1 MMDWT
6 SLAIGLE
13 KRVVSLASPHPSRP
27 SYASVL
33 LFVLTLQNQSS
44 DPRLGSSRDNST
56 TGTLSHVTS
65 SGTDSS
71 SAASLGSTFVPVLVY
86 SGVCLA
92 IFFVFRP
99 KCRRVYAARTIPS
112 IRRHPLVPIP
122 ELPKTWFAWIKDFYK
137 IDDAFILNNT
147 SLDAFLFLRYI
158 RVLATICFAGCVI
171 AWPVLLSVNATGGN
185 NLKELNLLTI
195 GDVLDPYKFYAHALI
210 AWVFFGFILMMIC
223 RECIYYINLRQA
235 YLTTPQHMHRLSA
248 RTVLFTCVPERF
260 LDEPRVR
267 KLFGDSV
274 KNVWIPRNTRQLGRL
289 VKERENAAIKLEK
302 AEIELIRKANKE
314 REKQL
319 AAGTKGNILSR
330 PFAGFTRGGKAKA
343 QADAEAT
350 HNADPNHPPPAG
362 PVRSNTNSSLASAT
376 SASSSNPSVLGSAS
390 ASSPFSSL
398 PGTPRPQSNRSAAPG
413 SPLSP
418 ATTVVARAPTNS
430 LSLRRASGHSRASV
444 EQATVPVSTSSSANV
459 LQTTLSPGMI
469 REIRDINDILDPSRA
484 HASSPNRHDSV
495 SDAGSSPSMSATA
508 VASTMASPMTDIT
521 EVATVST
528 AGTSVDGDGNK
539 ENVDAAV
546 DEKDNVK
553 VQVPEY
559 DDDDERH
566 YMHPY
571 GYADNLPDVRGSV
584 AAQWLTAEKR
594 PGHRP
599 IANFGRRVDTIRW
612 TRQRIKLLNK
622 DIAKLRRQYRAGD
635 GDTMSSMFVEFD
647 TQAAAQVASQVLT
660 HHQPLH
666 MSPRFIGVR
675 PQDVI
680 WSSLRMRWWERI
692 MRRFLIMGA
701 IAVGVVFWS
710 VPAALVG
717 VVSNISF
724 LTSKVF
730 FLKWIS
736 YLPSAITGVIEGLL
750 PAVALSLLMAAVPS
764 MLRVCAR
771 AAGVVSEP
779 LVELYTQNAYFCF
792 QVVQVFLITTLTSAA
807 SAAFTQILEDPLSA
821 KDLLSENLPKASNFY
836 LSYIT
841 VQCLAGGAIGM
852 VHFFD
857 LFRHTLLAKT
867 MKHPRRAVRNFQ
879 LLRKPHWGGVFPVYT
894 NMGVIAISYT
904 CIAPLI
910 LVFAGVGML
919 VVYQVYKYNLLYAYD
934 SDRDSL
940 GLHYPR
946 GLIHLMIGLY
956 LAQICLIG
964 LFGLQAA
971 VGPVV
976 MMIMFLVFTA
986 LVHVSLNDAVTP
998 LLYNLPRTLALEDKD
1013 LAKGHE
1019 DLRDDARQEAAEAAA
1034 ARPSSDDAGG
1044 LNADYYNMEE
1054 GIGEGSAAANNDN
1067 AVDDFDADEHYGLE
1081 DDPNDALHDGP
1092 VSTRGLAKLGGL
1104 DGAGDLMGLVTDW
1117 GRERL
1122 KKSVKADVQEIKTDA
1137 RTFSMPAIYIS
1148 PERVQR
1154 LPAWLSKRLPRSWT
1168 HPGEPAAASNGNF
1181 ILRWLQ
1187 PQVYED
1193 YTFLQKMMPM
1203 DEPPIEYPKDYWRR
1217 GYWPPEMWT
1226 PIPKL
1231 WIPRDVAR
1239 VSRQEVAQTRAVL
1252 PITDHGAWLT
1262 AKGNVEADMDKA
1274 PFLEPIYIY

>member
-13 KRVVSLASPHPSRP
+13 KRI
-27 SYASVL
+27 
-33 LFVLTLQNQSS
+33 NQSS

-112 IRRHPLVPIP
+112 IRRDPLVPIP
-122 ELPKTWFAWIKDFYK
+122 ELPNTWFSWIKDFYK

-147 SLDAFLFLRYI
+147 SLDAFLFLRYL

-171 AWPVLLSVNATGGN
+171 SWPVLLSVNATGGN

-195 GDVLDPYKFYAHALI
+195 GDVSNPYKFYAHALI
-210 AWVFFGFILMMIC
+210 AWIYFGFILMMIC

-274 KNVWIPRNTRQLGRL
+274 KNVWIPRNTRQLERL

-319 AAGTKGNILSR
+319 KAGIKGNILSL
-330 PFAGFTRGGKAKA
+330 PFPGFSRGAKAKA
-343 QADAEAT
+343 QAVGDAEAA
-350 HNADPNHPPPAG
+350 HNTDPNHPSLAG
-362 PVRSNTNSSLASAT
+362 PIRSNTNSSLASAT
-376 SASSSNPSVLGSAS
+376 LASSSNHSALGSAS
-390 ASSPFSSL
+390 VSSPFSS
-398 PGTPRPQSNRSAAPG
+398 PPNTPRPHSTRSAAPG

-430 LSLRRASGHSRASV
+430 LSLRRASGQSRASV
-444 EQATVPVSTSSSANV
+444 EHATLPVSTSSSANV
-459 LQTTLSPGMI
+459 LQNTLSPGMI
-469 REIRDINDILDPSRA
+469 REIRDINYITGPSHA
-484 HASSPNRHDSV
+484 HATSPNRHGSV

-528 AGTSVDGDGNK
+528 AGTSVDGDSDDK
-539 ENVDAAV
+539 EGQDGQNIQSADVATND
-546 DEKDNVK
+546 KDVK
-553 VQVPEY
+553 IEAPEY
-559 DDDDERH
+559 DDDDEKH
-566 YMHPY
+566 YVHPY
-571 GYADNLPDVRGSV
+571 GYADNLPDVRGSI

-612 TRQRIKLLNK
+612 TRQRIKSLNK
-622 DIAKLRRQYRAGD
+622 DIAKLRRQFRAGD

-647 TQAAAQVASQVLT
+647 TQAAAQVAFQVLT

-730 FLKWIS
+730 FLKWIAS
-736 YLPSAITGVIEGLL
+736 LPSAITGVIEGLL

-764 MLRVCAR
+764 MLRGCAR
-771 AAGVVSEP
+771 TAGIVSEP
-779 LVELYTQNAYFCF
+779 MVELYTQNAYFCF

-910 LVFAGVGML
+910 LIFAGVGML

-934 SDRDSL
+934 SDRDST

-946 GLIHLMIGLY
+946 GLMHLMIGLY
-956 LAQICLIG
+956 LAQVCLIG

-971 VGPVV
+971 VGPVI
-976 MMIMFLVFTA
+976 MIIMFLVFTV
-986 LVHVSLNDAVTP
+986 LVHISLNDAVTP
-998 LLYNLPRTLALEDKD
+998 LLYNLPLTLALEDKD

-1019 DLRDDARQEAAEAAA
+1019 DLRNDAKKEAAEAAA
-1034 ARPSSDDAGG
+1034 ARSSSDSGGG

-1054 GIGEGSAAANNDN
+1054 AVGEGSAAASHDN
-1067 AVDDFDADEHYGLE
+1067 AVDDFDPDEHYGLE
-1081 DDPNDALHDGP
+1081 DDPDDALHEGP
-1092 VSTRGLAKLGGL
+1092 VSTRGLAKLSGF

-1122 KKSVKADVQEIKTDA
+1122 KKSVKADVQEVKADA
-1137 RTFSMPAIYIS
+1137 RSFSMPAIRIS
-1148 PERVQR
+1148 PERVER
-1154 LPAWLSKRLPRSWT
+1154 MPLWLSKRLPRSWT
-1168 HPGEPAAASNGNF
+1168 HPDASSSSRSGNF

-1193 YTFLQKMMPM
+1193 YTFLQKMLPM
-1203 DEPPIEYPKDYWRR
+1203 DEPPIAYPKDYWRR
-1217 GYWPPEMWT
+1217 GYWPPEMWK

-1239 VSRQEVAQTRAVL
+1239 VSRQEVAHTRAVL